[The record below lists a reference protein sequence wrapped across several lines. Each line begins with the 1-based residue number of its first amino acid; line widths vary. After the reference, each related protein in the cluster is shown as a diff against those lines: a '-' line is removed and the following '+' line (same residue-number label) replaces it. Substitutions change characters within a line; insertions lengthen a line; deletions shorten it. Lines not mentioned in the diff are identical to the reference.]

1 MTGWLVNNG
10 ERRLLWRIGSWL
22 AVLLVLGA
30 AGVSASAQQ
39 PSFPNIT
46 TVAGGGPTIIPAING
61 SINNSASTGEVGQIA
76 WDGSRN
82 VFYFTSSTFNRVYK
96 YDPTA
101 GQATAI
107 AGTGFTGFGGD
118 GGSALQATFAG
129 PLGLV
134 LDPTN
139 SNLLYV
145 ADTGNNRVRR
155 IDLSANTID
164 TISGDGTCI
173 SGQLTYSNVP
183 LSSANICAPGE
194 MAIDGNGVIYAFDL
208 TRRVVWRMAGGQARM
223 VAGNSSPNR
232 DFVPVQAGIATAT
245 ALGDFGYM
253 AVDPAG
259 QFLYLN
265 ETIGLRQLNL
275 ATGVLSA
282 PIDTSANTPILDS
295 TGNPTGLFTALQRD
309 GSPVGVDP
317 GTGNV
322 IYGIYEPGAPS
333 ESIFS
338 YNPATGQKTFIAG
351 KGSTG
356 PAFLNPTSGVNLGP
370 MNNGLGEL
378 VSITPTGGSAGTFV
392 ASRSG
397 WIHSM
402 DSLSL
407 GANFTTIL
415 GNGFRSF
422 CGDGGPATSAC
433 LDSPSSVSANPDG
446 SFFIA
451 DTGNSVVRF
460 VDTNGVIHSLVSPKA
475 AGAPPTSIAAIPS
488 GITIFNPIP
497 VPSVPFPPGTV
508 LFTSI
513 AVRQVFALDP
523 ATDTT
528 TLYSGTGADACL
540 FFKTQGFCDLQ
551 GDSGLDQ
558 AHYNQPRGLV
568 IDAVGNPFLAEPLA
582 DQIACLLCT
591 DSIVNIVGIDPQS
604 FQHIVNFGNADAL
617 SVDTD
622 NGLLIAEKGANK
634 IQHIAPDPDHG
645 YVTAFNS
652 GQQYVTDILD
662 YRQLPLPN
670 VTPFSPVGVTRI
682 PGRVIAADDYTG
694 IVWSTTRPPNLGSCP
709 QGNTCIGLPPP
720 PQQVGFFAGGG
731 TLYQDNVPG
740 YQAAFGYRQVE
751 AGVFDPFDTFGE
763 LAGTQVNGDSLVYI
777 TDRAD
782 NRIRL
787 VDGGT
792 NHPPVANAGTD
803 RNVPLDPSSTWATVL
818 LDGSASTDPD
828 GDALSYTWSESG
840 SPIGTGAFVQDYLG
854 LGKHAITLTVADGFG
869 GTSSA
874 TVNLNVTVPVD
885 LAIAAAAS
893 PTTLNTGD
901 TLTYTATVTNIG
913 PNNATGVTV
922 TLPLLASTN
931 FVSGTAPGGV
941 CAGPS
946 SGTAGTITCPVGNL
960 TNGATANIS
969 INVKPNASGTL
980 TGILSVGGDQGDP
993 DTSNNSAATSVTVN
1007 QLGSVQVS
1015 VSETIT
1021 VTDAV
1026 NAAPS
1031 VMLSDAE
1038 VIQVNDAV
1046 TPLPSVMLND
1056 PEVIRV
1062 TDTPAVSAN
1071 ANTPIGTPTIIPPD
1085 QTGNPSN
1092 VMVSF
1097 TGGVTVSGYTSV
1109 TVSPADPALPAGFSL
1124 AGNPLVYYDIQT
1136 TAQFNPPVV
1145 VCVPLNPVPPGA
1157 ALLHF
1162 NTATQQWEDFTIRPI
1177 PSQGPICT
1185 QVNSLSP
1192 FAVVTVLNHPPTAT
1206 AGPSQTVEAT
1216 GPAGALVSLS
1226 GSGSDPDND
1235 PLTFKWS
1242 ENGTILGTGAQI
1254 AVTLPIGVHSIT
1266 LTADDGQGGTGTSTV
1281 LITVQ
1286 DTTRPALTL
1295 SASQV
1300 LEATSPAGSLAI
1312 FNATATD
1319 TVDGAR
1325 PVLCSPPSG
1334 STFPL
1339 GVTTVSCTAS
1349 DLHGNTSSG
1358 QFTITVRDTTP
1369 PVVLAPANITVP
1381 ATESGG
1387 ARGVAWPALAAFL
1400 SGASAKDIA
1409 DPAPT
1414 QLSPQTAGVNLNNN
1428 TVFPYGATTVTFR
1441 FRDASGN
1448 VGTARATVTVIL
1460 GAIKISSRLAA
1471 QVVNPDGTMSVDVT
1485 FANTGT
1491 GNARK
1496 MRIDLIA
1503 PVPTKGYGRILMV
1516 SPAIP
1521 VNVGNLDSGASQTV
1535 HMTIRV
1541 PATVK
1546 QFALAEAGSYT
1557 DVKGALY
1564 LFAQAQ
1570 TLP

>member
-10 ERRLLWRIGSWL
+10 ERSLLWRIWIRLG
-22 AVLLVLGA
+22 LLMAIVA
-30 AGVSASAQQ
+30 MVVTASAQQ
-39 PSFPNIT
+39 PSSSPNIT
-46 TVAGGGPTIIPAING
+46 TIAGGGPTTIPVING
-61 SINNSASTGEVGQIA
+61 SVNNIASTGEVGQIA

-155 IDLSANTID
+155 IDLSANTVD
-164 TISGDGTCI
+164 TISGDGTCV
-173 SGQLTYSNVP
+173 SGQLTYSDVP
-183 LSSANICAPGE
+183 RASANICAPGE
-194 MAIDGNGVIYAFDL
+194 MAIDGNGVIYVFDL

-223 VAGNSSPNR
+223 IAGNSSPSR
-232 DFVPVQAGIATAT
+232 DFVPVQAGVATAT
-245 ALGDFGYM
+245 ALGDFGFL

-295 TGNPTGLFTALQRD
+295 TGNPTGLLTALQRD

-351 KGSTG
+351 KGSIS
-356 PAFLNPTSGVNLGP
+356 PSFLNPTSDVNLGAI
-370 MNNGLGEL
+370 NNGLGEL
-378 VSITPTGGSAGTFV
+378 VSITPAGGSAGTFV

-415 GNGFRSF
+415 GNGFRSW

-433 LDSPSSVSANPDG
+433 LDNPSSVAANPDG

-460 VDTNGVIHSLVSPKA
+460 IDTNGIIQSLVSPKA
-475 AGAPPTSIAAIPS
+475 AGAPPTSIAVIPS
-488 GITIFNPIP
+488 GVTILNPIP
-497 VPSVPFPPGTV
+497 SPNVPFPPGTV

-513 AVRQVFALDP
+513 AKRQVFALDP

-540 FFKTQGFCDLQ
+540 FFQTQGFCDLH

-558 AHYNQPRGLV
+558 ANYNQPRGLV

-591 DSIVNIVGIDPQS
+591 DPIVSIGGVDPQS
-604 FQHIVNFGNADAL
+604 FQRIGNFGNADAL
-617 SVDTD
+617 AVDAD

-634 IQHIAPDPDHG
+634 VQHIAPDPNHG
-645 YVTAFNS
+645 YVTAFYP
-652 GQQYVTDILD
+652 GQQYVTDVLD

-682 PGRVIAADDYTG
+682 PGQVVAADDYTG
-694 IVWSTTRPPNLGSCP
+694 IVWSATRPPNFGSCP
-709 QGNTCIGLPPP
+709 QGATCLAPPPP
-720 PQQVGFFAGGG
+720 PQQVRFFAGGG
-731 TLYQDNVPG
+731 TLYQDNVPA
-740 YQAAFGYRQVE
+740 YQAAFGSRHVE
-751 AGVFDPFDTFGE
+751 AGVFDPFDAFGE
-763 LAGTQVNGDSLVYI
+763 LAGTQVNSESLVYI

-787 VDGGT
+787 VDAGT

-803 RNVPLDPSSTWATVL
+803 RNVPLDPSSTSATVL

-828 GDALSYTWSESG
+828 GDALSYTWSEGGNSL
-840 SPIGTGAFVQDYLG
+840 GTGAFVQAFLG

-874 TVNLNVTVPVD
+874 TVNLNVTQPVD

-893 PTTLNTGD
+893 PASLNTGD

-913 PNNATGVTV
+913 SNSATGVTV
-922 TLPLLASTN
+922 TLPLLASTD
-931 FVSGTAPGGV
+931 FVSGATPGGV
-941 CAGPS
+941 CAAPG

-960 TNGATANIS
+960 ANGATANLI

-980 TGILSVGGDQGDP
+980 TGILSVAGDQGDP

-1026 NAAPS
+1026 NAVPS

-1038 VIQVNDAV
+1038 VIQV
-1046 TPLPSVMLND
+1046 
-1056 PEVIRV
+1056 
-1062 TDTPAVSAN
+1062 TDTPAVSAS

-1085 QTGNPSN
+1085 QTGQPSN

-1097 TGGVTVSGYTSV
+1097 SGGVTVPGYTSV
-1109 TVSPADPALPAGFSL
+1109 TVSRTGPALPAGFSL

-1162 NTATQQWEDFTIRPI
+1162 NTATQQWEDFTIKPI
-1177 PSQGPICT
+1177 ASQGPICT

-1192 FAVVTVLNHPPTAT
+1192 FAVVTAPSNRPPTVT
-1206 AGPSQTVEAT
+1206 AGPNQTVEAA

-1266 LTADDGQGGTGTSTV
+1266 LTADDGHGGTGASTV

-1286 DTTRPALTL
+1286 DTTPPALTL

-1300 LEATSPAGSLAI
+1300 LEATSHAGSSAI

-1319 TVDGAR
+1319 TVDGSR

-1339 GVTTVSCTAS
+1339 GVTPVSCTAA

-1369 PVVLAPANITVP
+1369 PVVIAPTNITVP

-1400 SGASAKDIA
+1400 AGASAMDIA
-1409 DPAPT
+1409 DPSPA
-1414 QLSPQTAGVNLNNN
+1414 QLSPQTAGVNLTNN
-1428 TVFPYGATTVTFR
+1428 TLFAYGATTVTFR

-1448 VGTARATVTVIL
+1448 VGTAKASVTVIL
-1460 GAIKISSRLAA
+1460 GAIKISSRLAG

-1496 MRIDLIA
+1496 MRIDLII
-1503 PVPTKGYGRILMV
+1503 PVPTKGYGRILVV

-1541 PATVK
+1541 PATVN
-1546 QFALAEAGSYT
+1546 QFVLAEAGSYT
-1557 DVKGALY
+1557 DVKGALG
-1564 LFAQAQ
+1564 LIAQAQ